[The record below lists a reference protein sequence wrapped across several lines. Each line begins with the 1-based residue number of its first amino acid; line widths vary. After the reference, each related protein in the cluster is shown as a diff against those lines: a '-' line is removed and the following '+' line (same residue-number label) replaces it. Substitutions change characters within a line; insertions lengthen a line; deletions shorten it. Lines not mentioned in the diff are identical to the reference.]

1 MTGLR
6 QFILGLA
13 VIATAFSASAQ
24 NPPAPVPA
32 NFSSSTTN
40 LIPLIPRPQSPVNY
54 FRQLLAM
61 SPVERNNSL
70 TNRPPG
76 TRARILAKVREYQM
90 LGPDEREL
98 RLRATDLRWWLTPLL
113 RTPPADREA
122 RLAQV
127 PEDLQRLV
135 QSRLEQWDLL
145 PPPVQQELLA
155 NDHTLHY
162 FARVETTTN
171 TVAASPEQQRMTEQ
185 FNQFFELTPAE
196 KQQTLGTLSDA
207 ERAQMEKTLKTF
219 DQLPPQKRAQCVRN
233 YTKFAGMSAAERAE
247 FLKNAESWSKL
258 SPKERQAWRD
268 LVTRIPEWPPLPPPV
283 VPPNLIPHTPP
294 TIHRTSMATN

>member
-1 MTGLR
+1 MTRLH
-6 QFILGLA
+6 QFAFSLA
-13 VIATAFSASAQ
+13 VIATAFSAAAQ
-24 NPPAPVPA
+24 NPPTTFPLHFHSPA
-32 NFSSSTTN
+32 TN
-40 LIPLIPRPQSPVNY
+40 LIPIIPQPQSPVNY

-61 SPVERNNSL
+61 SPSERNNSL
-70 TNRPPG
+70 TNRPPE

-113 RTPPADREA
+113 RTPATDRGL

-127 PEDLQRLV
+127 PEDLRGLV
-135 QSRLEQWDLL
+135 QSRLAQWDLL
-145 PPPVQQELLA
+145 PPPLQQELLA

-162 FARVETTTN
+162 FARVDTTN
-171 TVAASPEQQRMTEQ
+171 AIPASPELQKISDQ

-196 KQQTLGTLSDA
+196 KQQTLSTLSDA

-233 YTKFAGMSAAERAE
+233 YTKFAGMSADKRAE
-247 FLKNAESWSKL
+247 FLKNAESWAKL
-258 SPKERQAWRD
+258 SPTERQTWRD

-283 VPPNLIPHTPP
+283 VPPNLIPHPTPKFP
-294 TIHRTSMATN
+294 RPGPATN

>member
-1 MTGLR
+1 
-6 QFILGLA
+6 
-13 VIATAFSASAQ
+13 
-24 NPPAPVPA
+24 
-32 NFSSSTTN
+32 
-40 LIPLIPRPQSPVNY
+40 
-54 FRQLLAM
+54 
-61 SPVERNNSL
+61 
-70 TNRPPG
+70 
-76 TRARILAKVREYQM
+76 
-90 LGPDEREL
+90 
-98 RLRATDLRWWLTPLL
+98 
-113 RTPPADREA
+113 
-122 RLAQV
+122 
-127 PEDLQRLV
+127 
-135 QSRLEQWDLL
+135 
-145 PPPVQQELLA
+145 
-155 NDHTLHY
+155 
-162 FARVETTTN
+162 
-171 TVAASPEQQRMTEQ
+171 MTEQ

-294 TIHRTSMATN
+294 IIHRTSMATN